1 MNHVIFSGRL
11 VADPEIKHPSDL
23 TVANFTLAV
32 DRRLKREG
40 KPSVDY
46 FKCAMFGKPAEQAE
60 RYFKKGMKLMVSGR
74 IENDNF
80 TDRDGNKRSK
90 AICIVDTW
98 EFAESKA
105 ANARQQEEQA
115 QKTEKPETKSLGFLD
130 IPDDLESELP
140 FA

>member
-11 VADPEIKHPSDL
+11 VADPEIKHLNDL

-32 DRRLKREG
+32 ERRLKREG

-60 RYFKKGMKLMVSGR
+60 RFFKKGMKLMVAGR
-74 IENDNF
+74 MENDSF
-80 TDRDGNKRSK
+80 TDRDGNKRTNTT
-90 AICIVDTW
+90 CIIENW